1 MALDLI
7 VTVVAAGL
15 TLIAAVAGICGMNL
29 APLPVQDSNVRPLI
43 SVGRSQMT
51 YRLMKAVMDPPCAK
65 KEMASLHVGVQM
77 PFAAKT
83 RVKERRFQ
91 GTPSWQHS

>member
-43 SVGRSQMT
+43 FVGHSQMT
-51 YRLMKAVMDPPCAK
+51 CRLMKAVVDPTTQLSKWQACI
-65 KEMASLHVGVQM
+65 LVGNC
-77 PFAAKT
+77 
-83 RVKERRFQ
+83 
-91 GTPSWQHS
+91 HLL